1 MKYSQV
7 DGETGYVERP
17 HWLVDGVV
25 SNVDEDTAIKRMQT
39 ILESLLGESWLPMG
53 LRSMLVE
60 EISEMQSQLQ
70 NRVLGMEEVSAR
82 VHAIALSSFSY
93 EDLLSRSEAI
103 AQLRILDLEL
113 NPNLNVRLD

>member
-1 MKYSQV
+1 MKYSQI
-7 DGETGYVERP
+7 DGDLGDVGHP
-17 HWLVDGVV
+17 HWHVDGVV
-25 SNVDEDTAIKRMQT
+25 SIVDENTAVKRMQK

-53 LRSMLVE
+53 LRAMLVE
-60 EISEMQSQLQ
+60 EISEMQYQLQ
-70 NRVLGMEEVSAR
+70 NTVLGMEEVSAR

-103 AQLRILDLEL
+103 AQLRVLDLEL